1 MKVEI
6 EIPEE
11 KEAKWINGVLTLV
24 DEKPKDITDRIKTF
38 TDACS
43 ALGDNYPLVSQYY
56 RAVAAFKYEPMTED
70 LLAYLK
76 LRIICKALNEG
87 WRPAFTEDECRYYP
101 WFRINTPEEYK
112 ELSTSE
118 KKECCVFFQSGNN
131 ECSGS
136 IVYVNSY
143 YAGSVSSGY
152 NGGSNWLALKTKE
165 LAEYCGKQFIDIWI
179 SYLFDSNI

>member
-1 MKVEI
+1 MYKKLTIKV
-6 EIPEE
+6 P
-11 KEAKWINGVLTLV
+11 KETSELTESTSA
-24 DEKPKDITDRIKTF
+24 DDKPITERIKTF
-38 TDACS
+38 EDAVKE
-43 ALGDNYPLVSQYY
+43 LGNEHPLVTEYKLI
-56 RAVAAFKYEPMTED
+56 AGAFDITND
-70 LLAYLK
+70 LLAYLE

-87 WRPAFTEDECRYYP
+87 WRPTFTEDECRYYP

>member
-6 EIPEE
+6 EVPNG
-11 KEAKWINGVLTLV
+11 KCAKWVNGVLTLV
-24 DEKPKDITDRIKTF
+24 DDKPQDITERIKTF
-38 TDACS
+38 KDACEE
-43 ALGDNYPLVSQYY
+43 LGDEHPLVKEYW
-56 RAVAAFKYEPMTED
+56 AVVNINLDITQS
-70 LLAYLK
+70 LIAYLK
-76 LRIICKALNEG
+76 LHIICAALNEG
-87 WRPAFTEDECRYYP
+87 WKPTFNKDEHRYYP

-118 KKECCVFFQSGNN
+118 KRECCVLFQSGNN
-131 ECSGS
+131 ECSDS

-152 NGGSNWLALKTKE
+152 NGGSSWLALKTKE